1 LLNIIAGSLSTGA
14 PPAPLS
20 SYESIATVTV
30 GSGGQSSIEFTS
42 IPSTFAH
49 LQIRAI
55 SRDARA
61 ATLNSLVMQ
70 VNGDTSATYSYHTI
84 IASDSPLDSDGT
96 GGQTSTDYLV
106 NTGAN
111 ATGGIFAASIL
122 DILDYA
128 NTNKNKTIRMFGGVD
143 LNTNG
148 RLNFTSAGWF
158 NTNAITSLKFF
169 SSSNPNFVQYTQFAL
184 YGIKGS

>member
-1 LLNIIAGSLSTGA
+1 MLNIIAGSLSTGA

-20 SYESIATVTV
+20 SYESIATINV

-42 IPSTFAH
+42 IPSTFTH

-61 ATLNSLVMQ
+61 TTLNSLVMQ
-70 VNGDTSATYSYHTI
+70 VNNDTSATYSYHSI
-84 IASDSPLDSDGT
+84 IASDSPIGTDGA
-96 GGQTSTDYLV
+96 GSSTSTDYLV

-111 ATGGIFAASIL
+111 ATAGMFAASIW
-122 DILDYA
+122 DIMDYS

-143 LNTNG
+143 LNSIG

-169 SSSNPNFVQYTQFAL
+169 SSANPNFVQYTQFAL